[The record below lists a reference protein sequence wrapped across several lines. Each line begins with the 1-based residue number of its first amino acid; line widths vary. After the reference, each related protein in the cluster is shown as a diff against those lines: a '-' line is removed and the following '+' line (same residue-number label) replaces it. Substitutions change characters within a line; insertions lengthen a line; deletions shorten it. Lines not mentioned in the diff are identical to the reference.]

1 MIRLA
6 VGGYALYSSP
16 YSIISRKVL
25 IKQCIQYMYIYKKNT
40 ISTST
45 KQTHKTNRKICSTEH
60 AHFTC
65 LFVYVVYMTHVRNVP
80 YYPGSN
86 LAGML

>member
-1 MIRLA
+1 
-6 VGGYALYSSP
+6 
-16 YSIISRKVL
+16 
-25 IKQCIQYMYIYKKNT
+25 MYIYKKKTTRSQLQQN
-40 ISTST
+40 
-45 KQTHKTNRKICSTEH
+45 KPHKTNRKICSTEH
-60 AHFTC
+60 ADFTC